1 MVADALFSREA
12 PDSMHGQA
20 PDRVTYPCSVLGAA
34 AAAECAGDCWLATV
48 VAEATGRR
56 GLDGLR
62 LLLLSNVLRGLL
74 NVLLLLSNV
83 LRGLLNVLHVSVLLL
98 LHAGLLHL
106 HVYHRHSELIL
117 TIICTMTAAQ

>member
-62 LLLLSNVLRGLL
+62 LLLLPNVLRGLL
-74 NVLLLLSNV
+74 NV

>member
-74 NVLLLLSNV
+74 NVL
-83 LRGLLNVLHVSVLLL
+83 HVSVLLL